1 MALRSA
7 FLRSITVTAAAAVVA
22 SFATACRVERYEP
35 RFASDTSRAANEADA
50 ATLPTPSLVR
60 RVAFRVPLESEVADT
75 VMLRSVRRGRALL
88 RNTRDSLRSYVGNRL
103 NCVSCHAQDGTQLNA
118 MPWVGVYARFP
129 QYRARSGYVQIIED
143 RVNDCFK
150 RSMNGRALIT
160 ESREMR
166 DIVNYFAF
174 LSLGYPQG
182 AEVVGQGIP
191 PVAPVPGDE
200 ARGRAI
206 YASKC
211 AVCHGGNG
219 QGTQTAPPVW
229 GPQSYSVGAGMARVR
244 TAAAFIK
251 EVMPQN
257 APRTLSAQEAYDV
270 ATFINKKPRPDFK
283 TKERDW
289 PRGDPPPDV
298 AYPTNAAR
306 AKARAGGR

>member
-1 MALRSA
+1 MPLRSPS
-7 FLRSITVTAAAAVVA
+7 LRSIIAPAAALWL
-22 SFATACRVERYEP
+22 ATACKVERYDP
-35 RFASDTSRAANEADA
+35 RFASDTSRAASEVDA
-50 ATLPTPSLVR
+50 ATLPTPNPVH
-60 RVAFRVPLESEVADT
+60 RVAFRIPQESEVTDS
-75 VMLRSVRRGRALL
+75 VMLRSIRRGRALL
-88 RNTRDSLRSYVGNRL
+88 RSTRDSLRAYVGNKL
-103 NCVSCHAQDGTQLNA
+103 NCTSCHFLDGTQPNA

-129 QYRARSGYVQIIED
+129 QYRSRSGYVQIIED

-150 RSMNGRALIT
+150 RSMNGKPLAP
-160 ESREMR
+160 ESRDMR

-191 PVAPVPGDE
+191 PVPPVPGDE

-206 YASKC
+206 FSSKC

-219 QGTQTAPPVW
+219 QGTQVAPPVW
-229 GPQSYSVGAGMARVR
+229 GPQSYNIGAGMARVR

-251 EVMPQN
+251 ELMPQN

-270 ATFINKKPRPDFK
+270 ATFINRKSRPDFK

-298 AYPTNAAR
+298 AYATNAAR
-306 AKARAGGR
+306 AKRRTK

>member
-1 MALRSA
+1 
-7 FLRSITVTAAAAVVA
+7 
-22 SFATACRVERYEP
+22 
-35 RFASDTSRAANEADA
+35 
-50 ATLPTPSLVR
+50 
-60 RVAFRVPLESEVADT
+60 
-75 VMLRSVRRGRALL
+75 
-88 RNTRDSLRSYVGNRL
+88 
-103 NCVSCHAQDGTQLNA
+103 

-143 RVNDCFK
+143 RVNDCLK
-150 RSMNGRALIT
+150 RSMNGRPLT
-160 ESREMR
+160 PESREMR

-200 ARGRAI
+200 GRGRTI
-206 YASKC
+206 FASKC

-219 QGTQTAPPVW
+219 QGTQVAPPVW
-229 GPQSYSVGAGMARVR
+229 GPQSYNIGAGMARVR

-251 EVMPQN
+251 ELMPQN

-283 TKERDW
+283 AKERDW
-289 PRGDPPPDV
+289 PRGDPPADV
-298 AYPTNAAR
+298 AYPTSAAR
-306 AKARAGGR
+306 AKRGAK